1 MKQNSFIDEL
11 GIFSKYFAGYALLL
25 LPIMGAIFDGRALV
39 AQAAWYMGH
48 IGVPNQVYVFNQGKS
63 VAQQLAQGTQEVTIN
78 VSDYTIPSSVFQGDV
93 NAFLVIPKI
102 KVAAPV
108 VFPNTIDDNALLSY
122 LERGVIKY
130 RDSADIGTPGTTII
144 LGHSSAYPWY
154 TGQFGS
160 VFALLSQLE
169 PGDQVMLATKN
180 AKYIYQV
187 SGRQVIMP
195 QEFKI
200 EQTDTGSHLVLMSCW
215 PIRSNKLRMMVA
227 LDLIAKLGS

>member
-1 MKQNSFIDEL
+1 MKQNSFVDEL
-11 GIFSKYFAGYALLL
+11 WIFFKYFAGYALLL
-25 LPIMGAIFDGRALV
+25 LPVMGAIFDGRALV
-39 AQAAWYMGH
+39 AQAAWYMDHVGM
-48 IGVPNQVYVFNQGKS
+48 PDQVFVFNQGKS
-63 VAQQLAQGTQEVTIN
+63 VAQQLAGGTQEVTIN

-130 RDSADIGTPGTTII
+130 RDSAQIGAPGTTVI

-169 PGDQVMLATKN
+169 PGDQIMLATKD

-187 SGRQVIMP
+187 SGKKIIMP
-195 QEFKI
+195 EDFKI
-200 EQTDTGSHLVLMSCW
+200 EQQDSGSHLVLMSCW

-227 LDLIAKLGS
+227 LDLVGKE